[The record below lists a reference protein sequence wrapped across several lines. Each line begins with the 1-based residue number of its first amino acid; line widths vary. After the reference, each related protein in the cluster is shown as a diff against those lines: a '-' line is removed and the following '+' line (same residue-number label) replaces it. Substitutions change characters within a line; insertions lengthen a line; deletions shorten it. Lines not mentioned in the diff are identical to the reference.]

1 MCLDINIY
9 DLFLFFRDV
18 NEEASKDTHVYSSAS
33 DEDVIEIV
41 PLDSQLEHP
50 EHTNSDEDQNRRM
63 DSGNQ
68 ESNSEP
74 EPESNPE
81 PEPESNPE
89 PEPESD
95 SEPESESEPGSDI
108 SQHEKE
114 LLDALRENLIYNII
128 TSNT

>member
-81 PEPESNPE
+81 PEPES
-89 PEPESD
+89 D

>member
-1 MCLDINIY
+1 M
-9 DLFLFFRDV
+9 

-41 PLDSQLEHP
+41 PLDSQLENP
-50 EHTNSDEDQNRRM
+50 EHTNSDADQNRRM

-89 PEPESD
+89 PEPES
-95 SEPESESEPGSDI
+95 EPGSDI

-128 TSNT
+128 TSNTEDCLNVVFL